1 MIYENLSDGEKRR
14 FKKDNTCPICGK
26 EINTTDNFQFLTFRD
41 GRYTR
46 YKFFHLSCLGKSNV
60 KEVEITWLEEAKEK
74 LKEIT

>member
-1 MIYENLSDGEKRR
+1 MIYENLSDGGKRR

-46 YKFFHLSCLGKSNV
+46 YN
-60 KEVEITWLEEAKEK
+60 
-74 LKEIT
+74 